1 MSMSVIKFEED
12 INEQRRDFI
21 IKEEEG
27 EEEEN
32 KED

>member
-1 MSMSVIKFEED
+1 MSMSVIKFEEEM
-12 INEQRRDFI
+12 NEQGRDFI

-32 KED
+32 KEE